1 MPTRRC
7 SVPSAASL
15 AGPILAAMS
24 ALAAVPALA
33 DAAAA
38 HEREEAGLHFGKLVL
53 ECS

>member
-33 DAAAA
+33 DAAAGWPLRPA
-38 HEREEAGLHFGKLVL
+38 NFPDV
-53 ECS
+53 S